1 VARAY
6 LAVETAASLGRK
18 YEHALGHYNQ
28 KVTETARV
36 LLRFG
41 YVSVFCGLPVARRRK
56 VHFCSLYFLSNVV
69 RKVIIKYFLD
79 DLLELLFSQ

>member
-1 VARAY
+1 VAGAY

-41 YVSVFCGLPVARRRK
+41 YVSMFRGLPVARRRE
-56 VHFCSLYFLSNVV
+56 VHFCSLYLLSNVI
-69 RKVIIKYFLD
+69 RKLVIKYFLD